1 MFNSNGRMEKNKK
14 SDDLTNLMG
23 EKKRKNKQTFLTC
36 KIENEN
42 KEKYVFQINAKH
54 ITQKKPRK
62 EKPLHEH
69 GSFDLSSFSLSI
81 QNRIQLNTT
90 TDMR

>member
-1 MFNSNGRMEKNKK
+1 
-14 SDDLTNLMG
+14 MG
-23 EKKRKNKQTFLTC
+23 EKKRKNKREREKKKTFLTC

-62 EKPLHEH
+62 EKPLYEH
-69 GSFDLSSFSLSI
+69 GSFDLSSFLLSI